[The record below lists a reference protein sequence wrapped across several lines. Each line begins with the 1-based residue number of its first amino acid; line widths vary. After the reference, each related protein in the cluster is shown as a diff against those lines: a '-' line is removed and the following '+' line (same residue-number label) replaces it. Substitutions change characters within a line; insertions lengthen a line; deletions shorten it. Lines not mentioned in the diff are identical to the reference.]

1 MMFENYFYVTCLQ
14 PEISEKSYVCG
25 LLSGR
30 DFVRSLLL
38 YEFPWLIA
46 QEQQISSQV
55 QLSATQTLQKQ
66 SNAVVT
72 TIIVLWADYI
82 MFSLQPATDSSSS

>member
-1 MMFENYFYVTCLQ
+1 MMFKNYLYVTCLQ

-25 LLSGR
+25 LLAGR
-30 DFVRSLLL
+30 DFVWSLVL

-46 QEQQISSQV
+46 QEQHISYQV

-66 SNAVVT
+66 SNTVVT
-72 TIIVLWADYI
+72 TIIVLWADRYHV
-82 MFSLQPATDSSSS
+82 